1 MERYILLQAFQGE
14 NMSTRHNTDKLINIE
29 DIKEAAAARAKKF
42 KEDIQA
48 SRKSSETDDPFDV
61 FVYDPL
67 AIRLTTLFIRM
78 KWSPNAV
85 TLLSLVFGVAGA
97 ALLYPKNVLLN
108 LLGIAFIIFAA
119 VLDCSDGQVARLCH
133 SGTPFGRVLDGAVD
147 MANYLA
153 IYLALGFRLAG
164 ETIRITPTTDIR
176 LSWYIWPVIVL
187 SVACHASQAR
197 KADYYR
203 GLHLYF
209 LKGTNDNFFARSKDL
224 RKELAS
230 LSEGTSAF
238 RKIYLKI
245 YLLYTAVQEKGAKQ
259 TQHLLDKIDENGG
272 IMPEGLADRY
282 IRESRK
288 VIQVTNTLGFNL
300 RTYIL
305 FLLLLFGKEIFWFLF
320 VCIVLE
326 GLKYAMMARYETVAG
341 RISAEFFPEDAER
354 SGRRKGGNGR

>member
-1 MERYILLQAFQGE
+1 
-14 NMSTRHNTDKLINIE
+14 MSTRHNTDKLINIE
-29 DIKEAAAARAKKF
+29 EIKEAAAARAKKF

-97 ALLYPKNVLLN
+97 ALLYPQKVGLN
-108 LLGIAFIIFAA
+108 LLGVALIIFAA

-153 IYLALGFRLAG
+153 IYLALGFRLMG
-164 ETIRITPTTDIR
+164 ESFAVTPTVM
-176 LSWYIWPVIVL
+176 LHVSWYIWIVIALALV
-187 SVACHASQAR
+187 CHSSQAR

-224 RKELAS
+224 RQELAS
-230 LSEGTSAF
+230 LPEGTSLF
-238 RKIYLKI
+238 RKLYLKI

-272 IMPEGLADRY
+272 VIPEALAERY

-288 VIQVTNTLGFNL
+288 VIQITNTLGFNL

-320 VCIVLE
+320 VCVVLE
-326 GLKYAMMARYETVAG
+326 GLKYAMMARYEAMTG
-341 RISAEFFPEDAER
+341 RILTEFFPEGAKR
-354 SGRRKGGNGR
+354 SGWRKGGAGR

>member
-1 MERYILLQAFQGE
+1 
-14 NMSTRHNTDKLINIE
+14 MSTRHNTDKLINIE
-29 DIKEAAAARAKKF
+29 EIKEAAAARAKKF

-97 ALLYPKNVLLN
+97 ALLYPQKVGLN
-108 LLGIAFIIFAA
+108 LLGVALIIFAA

-153 IYLALGFRLAG
+153 IYLALGFRLMG
-164 ETIRITPTTDIR
+164 ESFSVTPTVM
-176 LSWYIWPVIVL
+176 LHVSWYIWIVIVL
-187 SVACHASQAR
+187 ALICHSSQAR

-224 RKELAS
+224 RQELAS
-230 LSEGTSAF
+230 LPEGTSPF
-238 RKIYLKI
+238 RKLYLKI
-245 YLLYTAVQEKGAKQ
+245 YLLYTAVQDKGAKQ

-272 IMPEGLADRY
+272 VIPEELAERY

-288 VIQVTNTLGFNL
+288 VIQITNTLGFNL

-320 VCIVLE
+320 VCVVLE
-326 GLKYAMMARYETVAG
+326 GLKYAMMARYEAMTG
-341 RISAEFFPEDAER
+341 RILTEFFPEGAKR
-354 SGRRKGGNGR
+354 SGWRKGGAGR

>member
-1 MERYILLQAFQGE
+1 
-14 NMSTRHNTDKLINIE
+14 MSTRHNTDKLINIE
-29 DIKEAAAARAKKF
+29 EIKEAAAARAKKF

-97 ALLYPKNVLLN
+97 ALLYPQKVGLN
-108 LLGIAFIIFAA
+108 LLGVALIIFAA

-153 IYLALGFRLAG
+153 IYLALGFRLMG
-164 ETIRITPTTDIR
+164 ESFDVTPTVT
-176 LSWYIWPVIVL
+176 LHVSWYIWIVIVL
-187 SVACHASQAR
+187 ALICHSSQAR

-209 LKGTNDNFFARSKDL
+209 LKGTNDNYFARSKDL
-224 RKELAS
+224 RQELAS
-230 LSEGTSAF
+230 LPEGTSPF
-238 RKIYLKI
+238 RKLYLKI

-272 IMPEGLADRY
+272 VIPEELAERY

-288 VIQVTNTLGFNL
+288 VIQITNTLGFNL

-320 VCIVLE
+320 VCVVLE
-326 GLKYAMMARYETVAG
+326 ALKYAMMLRYETTAG
-341 RISAEFFPEDAER
+341 RILAEFFPENAGRTAEN
-354 SGRRKGGNGR
+354 GGGSSR

>member
-1 MERYILLQAFQGE
+1 
-14 NMSTRHNTDKLINIE
+14 MSTRHNTDKLINIE
-29 DIKEAAAARAKKF
+29 EIKEAAAARAKKF

-97 ALLYPKNVLLN
+97 ALLYPQKVGLN
-108 LLGIAFIIFAA
+108 LLGVALIIFAA

-153 IYLALGFRLAG
+153 IYLALGFRLMG
-164 ETIRITPTTDIR
+164 ESFFVTPTVT
-176 LSWYIWPVIVL
+176 LHVSWYIWIVIVL
-187 SVACHASQAR
+187 ALICHSSQAR

-224 RKELAS
+224 RQELAS
-230 LSEGTSAF
+230 LPEGTSPF
-238 RKIYLKI
+238 RKLYLKI

-272 IMPEGLADRY
+272 VIPEELAERY

-288 VIQVTNTLGFNL
+288 VIQITNTLGFNL

-320 VCIVLE
+320 VCVVLE
-326 GLKYAMMARYETVAG
+326 GLKYAMMARYEAMTG
-341 RISAEFFPEDAER
+341 RILTEFFPEGAKR
-354 SGRRKGGNGR
+354 SGWRKGGAGR

>member
-1 MERYILLQAFQGE
+1 
-14 NMSTRHNTDKLINIE
+14 MSNREKTDKLINIKE
-29 DIKEAAAARAKKF
+29 VKEAAAARAKKF

-67 AIRLTTLFIRM
+67 AIRLTGLFIKM
-78 KWSPNAV
+78 KWTPNAV

-97 ALLYPKNVLLN
+97 VCLYPEKVPVN
-108 LLGIAFIIFAA
+108 LLGIALIIFAA

-133 SGTPFGRVLDGAVD
+133 SGTPFGRFLDGAVD

-153 IYLALGFRLAG
+153 IYIALGCRLAG
-164 ETIRITPTTDIR
+164 EHIPLTATTAIH
-176 LSWYIWPVIVL
+176 LSWYIWIVVV
-187 SVACHASQAR
+187 VALLCHSSQAR

-209 LKGTNDNFFARSKDL
+209 LNGKNNNYFARSKNL
-224 RKELAS
+224 HRELAALPAGSS
-230 LSEGTSAF
+230 LF
-238 RKIYLKI
+238 KRLYLVIYLQ
-245 YLLYTAVQEKGAKQ
+245 YTNAQEKGVRN
-259 TQHLLDKIDENGG
+259 TQKLLDKINENSGV
-272 IMPEGLADRY
+272 IPEGLAERY
-282 IRESRK
+282 ISQSRK
-288 VIQVTNTLGFNL
+288 WIQITNTLGFNL

-326 GLKYAMMARYETVAG
+326 ALKYAMMVRYEAMAG
-341 RISAEFFPEDAER
+341 RLCAEFFPESTAPAAGKNEDG
-354 SGRRKGGNGR
+354 SGL

>member
-1 MERYILLQAFQGE
+1 
-14 NMSTRHNTDKLINIE
+14 MSTRHNTDKLINIE
-29 DIKEAAAARAKKF
+29 EIKEAAAARAKKF

-97 ALLYPKNVLLN
+97 ALLYPQKVGLN
-108 LLGIAFIIFAA
+108 LLGVALIIFAA

-153 IYLALGFRLAG
+153 IYLALGFRLMG
-164 ETIRITPTTDIR
+164 ESFSVTPTVM
-176 LSWYIWPVIVL
+176 LHVSWYIWIVIVL
-187 SVACHASQAR
+187 ALICHSSQAR

-209 LKGTNDNFFARSKDL
+209 LKGTNDNYFARSKDL
-224 RKELAS
+224 RQELAS
-230 LSEGTSAF
+230 LPEGTSPF
-238 RKIYLKI
+238 RKLYLKI

-272 IMPEGLADRY
+272 VIPEELAERY

-288 VIQVTNTLGFNL
+288 VIQITNTLGFNL

-320 VCIVLE
+320 VCVVLE
-326 GLKYAMMARYETVAG
+326 GLKYAMMARYEAMTG
-341 RISAEFFPEDAER
+341 RILTEFFPEDAKR
-354 SGRRKGGNGR
+354 SGWRKGGAGR

>member
-1 MERYILLQAFQGE
+1 
-14 NMSTRHNTDKLINIE
+14 MSTRHNTDKLINIE
-29 DIKEAAAARAKKF
+29 EIKEAAAARAKKF

-97 ALLYPKNVLLN
+97 ALLYPQKVGLN
-108 LLGIAFIIFAA
+108 LLGVALIIFAA

-153 IYLALGFRLAG
+153 IYLALGFRLSG
-164 ETIRITPTTDIR
+164 ESFDVTPTVT
-176 LSWYIWPVIVL
+176 LHVSWYIWIVIALALV
-187 SVACHASQAR
+187 CHSSQAR

-209 LKGTNDNFFARSKDL
+209 LKGTNDNYFARSKDL
-224 RKELAS
+224 RQELAS
-230 LSEGTSAF
+230 LPEGTSPF
-238 RKIYLKI
+238 RKLYLKI

-272 IMPEGLADRY
+272 VIPEELAERY

-288 VIQVTNTLGFNL
+288 VIQITNTLGFNL

-320 VCIVLE
+320 VCVVLE
-326 GLKYAMMARYETVAG
+326 GLKYAMMARYEAMTG
-341 RISAEFFPEDAER
+341 RILTEFFPEDAKR
-354 SGRRKGGNGR
+354 SGWRKGGAVR

>member
-1 MERYILLQAFQGE
+1 
-14 NMSTRHNTDKLINIE
+14 MSTRHNTDKLINIE
-29 DIKEAAAARAKKF
+29 EIKEAAAARAKKF

-97 ALLYPKNVLLN
+97 ALLYPQKVGLN
-108 LLGIAFIIFAA
+108 LLGVALIIFAA

-153 IYLALGFRLAG
+153 IYLALGFRLMG
-164 ETIRITPTTDIR
+164 ESFSVTPTVM
-176 LSWYIWPVIVL
+176 LHVSWYIWIVIVL
-187 SVACHASQAR
+187 ALICHSSQAR

-209 LKGTNDNFFARSKDL
+209 LKGTNDNYFARSKDL
-224 RKELAS
+224 LQELTS
-230 LSEGTSAF
+230 LPEGTSPF
-238 RKIYLKI
+238 RKLYLKI

-272 IMPEGLADRY
+272 VIPEELAERY

-288 VIQVTNTLGFNL
+288 VIQITNTLGFNL

-320 VCIVLE
+320 VCVVLE
-326 GLKYAMMARYETVAG
+326 GLKYAMMARYEAMTG
-341 RISAEFFPEDAER
+341 RILTEFFPEGAKR
-354 SGRRKGGNGR
+354 SGWRKGGASR

>member
-1 MERYILLQAFQGE
+1 
-14 NMSTRHNTDKLINIE
+14 MSTRHNTDKLINIE
-29 DIKEAAAARAKKF
+29 EIKEAAAARAKKF

-48 SRKSSETDDPFDV
+48 SRKSCETDDPFDV

-97 ALLYPKNVLLN
+97 ALLYPQKVGLN
-108 LLGIAFIIFAA
+108 LLGVALIIFAA

-153 IYLALGFRLAG
+153 IYLALGFRLMG
-164 ETIRITPTTDIR
+164 ESFSVTPTVM
-176 LSWYIWPVIVL
+176 LHVSWYIWIVIVL
-187 SVACHASQAR
+187 ALICHSSQAR

-209 LKGTNDNFFARSKDL
+209 LKGTNDNYFARSKDL
-224 RKELAS
+224 RQELAS
-230 LSEGTSAF
+230 LPEGTSPF
-238 RKIYLKI
+238 RKLYLKI

-272 IMPEGLADRY
+272 VIPEELAERY

-288 VIQVTNTLGFNL
+288 VIQITNTLGFNL

-320 VCIVLE
+320 VCVVLE
-326 GLKYAMMARYETVAG
+326 GLKYAMMARYEAMTG
-341 RISAEFFPEDAER
+341 RILTEFFPEGAKR
-354 SGRRKGGNGR
+354 SGWRKGGAGR

>member
-1 MERYILLQAFQGE
+1 
-14 NMSTRHNTDKLINIE
+14 MSTRHNTDKLINIE
-29 DIKEAAAARAKKF
+29 EIKEAAAARAKKF

-97 ALLYPKNVLLN
+97 ALLYPQKVGLN
-108 LLGIAFIIFAA
+108 LLGVALIIFAA

-153 IYLALGFRLAG
+153 IYLALGFRLMG
-164 ETIRITPTTDIR
+164 ESFSVTPTVI
-176 LSWYIWPVIVL
+176 LHVSWYIWIVIALALV
-187 SVACHASQAR
+187 CHSSQAR

-209 LKGTNDNFFARSKDL
+209 LKGTNDNYFARSKDL
-224 RKELAS
+224 RQELAS
-230 LSEGTSAF
+230 LPEGTSPF
-238 RKIYLKI
+238 RKLYLKI

-259 TQHLLDKIDENGG
+259 TQHLLDKIDENSGV
-272 IMPEGLADRY
+272 IPEELAERY

-288 VIQVTNTLGFNL
+288 VIQITNTLGFNL

-320 VCIVLE
+320 VCVVLE
-326 GLKYAMMARYETVAG
+326 GLKYAMMARYEAMTG
-341 RISAEFFPEDAER
+341 RILTEFFPEGAKR
-354 SGRRKGGNGR
+354 SGWRKGGAGR

>member
-1 MERYILLQAFQGE
+1 
-14 NMSTRHNTDKLINIE
+14 MSTRHNTDKLINIE
-29 DIKEAAAARAKKF
+29 EIKEAAAARAKKF

-97 ALLYPKNVLLN
+97 ALLYPQKVGLN
-108 LLGIAFIIFAA
+108 LLGVALIIFAA

-153 IYLALGFRLAG
+153 IYLALGFRLMG
-164 ETIRITPTTDIR
+164 ESFSITPTVT
-176 LSWYIWPVIVL
+176 LHVSWYIWIVIVL
-187 SVACHASQAR
+187 ALICHSSQAR

-209 LKGTNDNFFARSKDL
+209 LKGTNDNYFARSKDL
-224 RKELAS
+224 RQELAS
-230 LSEGTSAF
+230 LPEETSPF
-238 RKIYLKI
+238 RKLYLKI

-272 IMPEGLADRY
+272 VIPEELAERY

-320 VCIVLE
+320 VCVVLE
-326 GLKYAMMARYETVAG
+326 GLKYAMMARYEAMTG
-341 RISAEFFPEDAER
+341 RILTEFFPEGAKR
-354 SGRRKGGNGR
+354 SGWRKGGASR

>member
-1 MERYILLQAFQGE
+1 
-14 NMSTRHNTDKLINIE
+14 MSTRHNTDKLINIE
-29 DIKEAAAARAKKF
+29 EIKEAAAARAKKF

-97 ALLYPKNVLLN
+97 ALLYPQKVGLN
-108 LLGIAFIIFAA
+108 LLGVALIIFAA

-153 IYLALGFRLAG
+153 IYLALGFRLMG
-164 ETIRITPTTDIR
+164 ESFSVTPTVT
-176 LSWYIWPVIVL
+176 LHVSWYIWIVIVL
-187 SVACHASQAR
+187 ALICHSSQAR

-209 LKGTNDNFFARSKDL
+209 LKGTNDNYFARSKDL
-224 RKELAS
+224 RQELAS
-230 LSEGTSAF
+230 LPEGTSPF
-238 RKIYLKI
+238 RKLYLKI

-259 TQHLLDKIDENGG
+259 TQHLLDKIDENSGV
-272 IMPEGLADRY
+272 IPEELAERY

-288 VIQVTNTLGFNL
+288 VIQITNTLGFNL

-320 VCIVLE
+320 VCVVLE
-326 GLKYAMMARYETVAG
+326 GLKYAMMARYEAMTG
-341 RISAEFFPEDAER
+341 RILTEFFPEGAKR
-354 SGRRKGGNGR
+354 SGWRKGGAGR

>member
-1 MERYILLQAFQGE
+1 
-14 NMSTRHNTDKLINIE
+14 MSTRHNTDKLINIE
-29 DIKEAAAARAKKF
+29 EIKEAAAARAKKF

-97 ALLYPKNVLLN
+97 ALLYPQKVGLN
-108 LLGIAFIIFAA
+108 LLGVALIIFAA

-153 IYLALGFRLAG
+153 IYLALGFRLMG
-164 ETIRITPTTDIR
+164 ESFDVTPTVT
-176 LSWYIWPVIVL
+176 LHVSWYIWIVIVL
-187 SVACHASQAR
+187 ALICHSSQAR

-209 LKGTNDNFFARSKDL
+209 LKGTNDNYFARSKDL
-224 RKELAS
+224 RQELAS
-230 LSEGTSAF
+230 LPEGTSPF
-238 RKIYLKI
+238 RKLYLKI

-272 IMPEGLADRY
+272 VIPEELAERY

-288 VIQVTNTLGFNL
+288 VIQITNTLGFNL

-320 VCIVLE
+320 VCVVLE
-326 GLKYAMMARYETVAG
+326 GLKYAMMARYEAMTG
-341 RISAEFFPEDAER
+341 RILTEFFPEGAKR
-354 SGRRKGGNGR
+354 SGWRKGGASR

>member
-1 MERYILLQAFQGE
+1 
-14 NMSTRHNTDKLINIE
+14 MSTRHNTDKLINIE
-29 DIKEAAAARAKKF
+29 EIKEAAAARAKKF

-97 ALLYPKNVLLN
+97 ALLYPQKVGLN
-108 LLGIAFIIFAA
+108 LLGVALIIFAA

-153 IYLALGFRLAG
+153 IYLALGFRLMG
-164 ETIRITPTTDIR
+164 ESFAVTPTVM
-176 LSWYIWPVIVL
+176 LHVSWYIWIVIVL
-187 SVACHASQAR
+187 ALICHSSQAR

-209 LKGTNDNFFARSKDL
+209 LKGTNDNYFARSKDL
-224 RKELAS
+224 RQELAS
-230 LSEGTSAF
+230 LPEGTSPF
-238 RKIYLKI
+238 RKLYLKI

-272 IMPEGLADRY
+272 VIPEELAERY

-288 VIQVTNTLGFNL
+288 VIQITNTLGFNL

-320 VCIVLE
+320 VCVVLE
-326 GLKYAMMARYETVAG
+326 GLKYAMMARYEAMTG
-341 RISAEFFPEDAER
+341 RILTEFFPEDAKR
-354 SGRRKGGNGR
+354 SGWRKGGAGR

>member
-1 MERYILLQAFQGE
+1 
-14 NMSTRHNTDKLINIE
+14 MSTRHNTDKLINIE
-29 DIKEAAAARAKKF
+29 EIKEAAAARAKKF

-97 ALLYPKNVLLN
+97 ALLYPQKVGLN
-108 LLGIAFIIFAA
+108 LLGVALIIFAA

-153 IYLALGFRLAG
+153 IYLALGFRLMG
-164 ETIRITPTTDIR
+164 ESFAVTPTVT
-176 LSWYIWPVIVL
+176 LHVSWYIWIVIVL
-187 SVACHASQAR
+187 ALICHSSQAR

-209 LKGTNDNFFARSKDL
+209 LKGTNDNYFARSKDL
-224 RKELAS
+224 RQELAS
-230 LSEGTSAF
+230 LPEGTSPF
-238 RKIYLKI
+238 RKLYLKI

-272 IMPEGLADRY
+272 VIPEELAERY

-288 VIQVTNTLGFNL
+288 VIQITNTLGFNL

-320 VCIVLE
+320 VCVVLE
-326 GLKYAMMARYETVAG
+326 GLKYAMMARYEAMTG
-341 RISAEFFPEDAER
+341 RILTEFFPEGAKR
-354 SGRRKGGNGR
+354 SGWRKGGASR

>member
-1 MERYILLQAFQGE
+1 
-14 NMSTRHNTDKLINIE
+14 MSTRHNTDKLINIE
-29 DIKEAAAARAKKF
+29 EIKEAAAARAKKF

-97 ALLYPKNVLLN
+97 ALLYPQKVGLN
-108 LLGIAFIIFAA
+108 LLGVALIIFAA

-153 IYLALGFRLAG
+153 IYLALGFRLMG
-164 ETIRITPTTDIR
+164 ESFSITPTVM
-176 LSWYIWPVIVL
+176 LHVSWYIWIVIVL
-187 SVACHASQAR
+187 ALICHSSQAR

-209 LKGTNDNFFARSKDL
+209 LKGTNDNYFARSKDL
-224 RKELAS
+224 RQELAS
-230 LSEGTSAF
+230 LPEGTSPF
-238 RKIYLKI
+238 RKLYLKI

-272 IMPEGLADRY
+272 VIPEELAERY

-288 VIQVTNTLGFNL
+288 VIQITNTLGFNL

-320 VCIVLE
+320 VCVVLE
-326 GLKYAMMARYETVAG
+326 GLKYAMMARYEAMTG
-341 RISAEFFPEDAER
+341 RILTEFFPEGAKR
-354 SGRRKGGNGR
+354 SGWRKGGAGR

>member
-1 MERYILLQAFQGE
+1 
-14 NMSTRHNTDKLINIE
+14 MSTRHNTDKLINIE
-29 DIKEAAAARAKKF
+29 EIKEAAAARAKKF

-97 ALLYPKNVLLN
+97 ALLYPQKVGLN
-108 LLGIAFIIFAA
+108 LLGVALIIFAA

-153 IYLALGFRLAG
+153 IYLALGFRLMG
-164 ETIRITPTTDIR
+164 ESFDVTPTVT
-176 LSWYIWPVIVL
+176 LHVSWYIWIVIVL
-187 SVACHASQAR
+187 ALICHSSQAR

-209 LKGTNDNFFARSKDL
+209 LKGTNDNYFARSKDL
-224 RKELAS
+224 RQELAS
-230 LSEGTSAF
+230 LPEGTSPF
-238 RKIYLKI
+238 RKLYLKI

-272 IMPEGLADRY
+272 VIPEELAERY

-288 VIQVTNTLGFNL
+288 VIQITNTLGFNL

-320 VCIVLE
+320 VCVVLE
-326 GLKYAMMARYETVAG
+326 GLKYAMMARYEAMTG
-341 RISAEFFPEDAER
+341 RILTEFFPEGAKR
-354 SGRRKGGNGR
+354 SGWRKGGAGR

>member
-1 MERYILLQAFQGE
+1 
-14 NMSTRHNTDKLINIE
+14 MSTRHNTDKLINIE
-29 DIKEAAAARAKKF
+29 EIKEAAAARAKKF

-97 ALLYPKNVLLN
+97 ALLYPQKVGLN
-108 LLGIAFIIFAA
+108 LLGVALIIFAA

-153 IYLALGFRLAG
+153 IYLALGFRLMG
-164 ETIRITPTTDIR
+164 ESFDVTPTVT
-176 LSWYIWPVIVL
+176 LHVSWYIWIVIVL
-187 SVACHASQAR
+187 ALICHSSQAR

-209 LKGTNDNFFARSKDL
+209 LKGTNDNYFARSKDL
-224 RKELAS
+224 RQELAS
-230 LSEGTSAF
+230 LPEGTSPF
-238 RKIYLKI
+238 RKLYLKI

-272 IMPEGLADRY
+272 VIPEELAERY

-288 VIQVTNTLGFNL
+288 VIQITNTLGFNL

-320 VCIVLE
+320 VCVVLE
-326 GLKYAMMARYETVAG
+326 GLKYAMMARYEAMTG
-341 RISAEFFPEDAER
+341 RILTEFFPEDAKR
-354 SGRRKGGNGR
+354 SGWRKGGAGR

>member
-1 MERYILLQAFQGE
+1 
-14 NMSTRHNTDKLINIE
+14 MSTRHNTDKLINIE
-29 DIKEAAAARAKKF
+29 EIKEAAAARAKKF

-97 ALLYPKNVLLN
+97 ALLYPQKVGLN
-108 LLGIAFIIFAA
+108 LLGVALIIFAA

-153 IYLALGFRLAG
+153 IYLALGFRLMG
-164 ETIRITPTTDIR
+164 ESFSVTPTVT
-176 LSWYIWPVIVL
+176 LHVSWYIWIVIVL
-187 SVACHASQAR
+187 ALICHSSQAR

-209 LKGTNDNFFARSKDL
+209 LKGTNDNYFARSKDL
-224 RKELAS
+224 RQELAS
-230 LSEGTSAF
+230 LPEGTSPF
-238 RKIYLKI
+238 RKLYLKI

-272 IMPEGLADRY
+272 VIPEELAERY

-288 VIQVTNTLGFNL
+288 VIQITNTLGFNL

-320 VCIVLE
+320 VCVVLE
-326 GLKYAMMARYETVAG
+326 GLKYAMMARYEAMTG
-341 RISAEFFPEDAER
+341 RILTEFFPEGAKR
-354 SGRRKGGNGR
+354 SGWRKGGASR

>member
-1 MERYILLQAFQGE
+1 
-14 NMSTRHNTDKLINIE
+14 MSTRHNTDKLINIE
-29 DIKEAAAARAKKF
+29 EIKEAAAARAKKF

-97 ALLYPKNVLLN
+97 ALLYPQKVGLN
-108 LLGIAFIIFAA
+108 LLGVALIIFAA

-153 IYLALGFRLAG
+153 IYLALGFRLMG
-164 ETIRITPTTDIR
+164 ESFAVTPTVT
-176 LSWYIWPVIVL
+176 LHVSWYIWIVIVL
-187 SVACHASQAR
+187 ALICHSSQAR

-209 LKGTNDNFFARSKDL
+209 LKGTNDNYFARSKDL
-224 RKELAS
+224 RQELAS
-230 LSEGTSAF
+230 LPEGTSPF
-238 RKIYLKI
+238 RKLYLKI

-272 IMPEGLADRY
+272 VIPEELAERY

-288 VIQVTNTLGFNL
+288 VIQITNTLGFNL

-320 VCIVLE
+320 VCVVLE
-326 GLKYAMMARYETVAG
+326 GLKYAMMARYEAMTG
-341 RISAEFFPEDAER
+341 RILTEFFPEDAKR
-354 SGRRKGGNGR
+354 SGWRKGGAGR

>member
-1 MERYILLQAFQGE
+1 
-14 NMSTRHNTDKLINIE
+14 MSTRHNTDKLINIE
-29 DIKEAAAARAKKF
+29 EIKEAAAARAKKF

-97 ALLYPKNVLLN
+97 ALLYPQKVGLN
-108 LLGIAFIIFAA
+108 LLGVALIIFAA

-153 IYLALGFRLAG
+153 IYLALGFRLMG
-164 ETIRITPTTDIR
+164 ESFSVTPTVM
-176 LSWYIWPVIVL
+176 LHVSWYIWIVIVL
-187 SVACHASQAR
+187 ALICHSSQAR

-209 LKGTNDNFFARSKDL
+209 LKGTNDNYFARSKDL
-224 RKELAS
+224 RQELAS
-230 LSEGTSAF
+230 LPEGTSPF
-238 RKIYLKI
+238 RKLYLKI

-272 IMPEGLADRY
+272 VIPEELAERY

-288 VIQVTNTLGFNL
+288 VIQITNTLGFNL

-320 VCIVLE
+320 VCVVLE
-326 GLKYAMMARYETVAG
+326 GLKYAMMARYEAMTG
-341 RISAEFFPEDAER
+341 RILTEFFPEGAKR
-354 SGRRKGGNGR
+354 SGWRKGGAGR